1 MDTESIDKGI
11 SQGGRHWQGR
21 VDWRS
26 GTMAYLR
33 DDTFWHRQPAPRAA
47 RALSPE
53 ERTSCHK
60 QR

>member
-26 GTMAYLR
+26 GKMAYLR
-33 DDTFWHRQPAPRAA
+33 DDAFWHRQPAPRAA
-47 RALSPE
+47 RAL
-53 ERTSCHK
+53 RA
-60 QR
+60 